1 MTYFHAAAV
10 LSPVPLLS
18 GGNVPSSMLSG
29 APTLKPQQIYAS
41 AYGFPQPSGDK
52 VGEGA
57 PAGLMATPGGVNLV
71 DAGNLGSGASL
82 LQKPPMLGDPNSN
95 IVPGT
100 GLDGVPTLTAP
111 MVSHLYPSDPANF
124 GTGQMLLSSLNQNRP
139 PGDTSGLQQ
148 PTGMLLSGANSKI
161 GGVGVGSM
169 PALGMVG
176 TRPLVPGAGVPA
188 YPQGQQQQQQSAS
201 QASISTKQPK
211 PWHNAAND
219 ASTRLDITNRIIS
232 LLQARKST
240 SVGDWQSKLP
250 QMAKKL
256 EDALYYQGNSF
267 AEYSDPQT
275 LKTRLQHLASSMGH
289 SKPSTSAG
297 APAPQSGAPQLNRAP
312 VPGQAVTAGPAPG
325 GSSAPAP
332 SGTQSTKNFI
342 SMSQI
347 NSFIGTQQQ
356 SGTSEGG
363 AADPFGEHSGE
374 GSKAAD
380 GSGSGQSQD
389 PNSEEMRKQ
398 MVLKQQQ
405 QRLLLLRHASKC
417 QHETRCPVTPH
428 CANMKQLW
436 RHIMGCRDQ
445 DCKTAHC
452 VSSRYVLSHYSKCK
466 DPACPVCGPVREAI
480 IRNHEK
486 SKQIVDIT
494 RKQMGADGAQSDAAR
509 PQAGAK
515 EQTTKGKKQSG
526 LSIRLPG
533 NAAAAAAEASKHTE
547 IVAAPPAPSQPRVI
561 NMATLDCV
569 SCPIYSLSDQDIMR
583 HINGLQE
590 GLRMKSSDVKE
601 KMLPIIEHFISH
613 TNGYIF
619 ARPVD
624 PISLNIPDYFEIVKN
639 PMDLGT
645 IRKRLENGVYRD
657 WEDVAQDARLTF
669 DNAMLYNPKSSEVHA
684 VAKQFKRD
692 FEVRY
697 KAMLSKYELEIEQG
711 KRAEGACHLCGDANL
726 KFEPPVYYCNGR
738 RCSCQRIR
746 RGSNYYMGGNNAY
759 HWCAPC
765 YNELKEN
772 IPIEL
777 PDMKLYKRDL
787 QKKKHDQE
795 FPEPWV
801 QCDKC
806 QSWVHMICALFNNR
820 RNISDVMAFVC
831 PTCVLKERKLN
842 VELKPIV
849 SEKKMHAS
857 DLPHCKLSQFI
868 ETRVMERLELAY
880 AERARI
886 TDTPIDQVERC
897 PNLSI
902 RQVSSVDKVHRT
914 REGMLA
920 RYAFKNYPA
929 EFPVRSKCIVL
940 FQNVD
945 GQDLVLFGMY
955 VYEYGHKCPQPNQRR
970 VYISYLDSVHYFRP
984 RHYRTLVYHEILVSY
999 LEYVKMRGFHTAHI
1013 WACPPLKGDDYI
1025 LYCHP
1030 QDQKT
1035 PKDDRLRQWYV
1046 QMLDICKKRGIVLES
1061 STDIFTE
1068 YLANTSND
1076 ASVLP
1081 YFEGDYWVGE
1091 AENIIKGLGK
1101 KGLEGLSAGDE
1112 EEVESEGESKASK
1125 SKSKSKAAASK
1136 KRDRSTRSGGTTRTG
1151 RDVVMTKLAAIIEPM
1166 KEAFFVAKMH
1176 PDDYAKACMELRQQ
1190 ELNVESGDVESSKK
1204 RMRTE
1209 GGMERSVSRT
1219 ELASAEGSNTADVAG
1234 ESAVKTEGSDAA
1246 VVKAEKQ
1253 GGADA
1258 DSTPTA
1264 AAATDA
1270 PAPAAQGDAAAS
1282 SDAVKSEATEGVSAE
1297 AKASAPAPPKTTEMV
1312 AAELGLKSEVFN
1324 GIRVIDTEDV
1334 DDTMECE
1341 HFETR
1346 QAFLNICQGNH
1357 YQFDQLRRAKHTSLM
1372 VLYHLHNPDEPKFV
1386 AQCGVCNES
1395 ILSGYRYHC
1404 EPCDVD
1410 YCQRCYQYNGPKIHP
1425 LHQLRAV
1432 AVGGQPTQLTSEQMR
1447 ERQRTIQIHLAV
1459 LSHSA
1464 LCTVADCKTKNC
1476 PKMKVRAVFA
1486 YYDCFPL
1493 V

>member
-1 MTYFHAAAV
+1 
-10 LSPVPLLS
+10 
-18 GGNVPSSMLSG
+18 
-29 APTLKPQQIYAS
+29 
-41 AYGFPQPSGDK
+41 
-52 VGEGA
+52 
-57 PAGLMATPGGVNLV
+57 
-71 DAGNLGSGASL
+71 
-82 LQKPPMLGDPNSN
+82 
-95 IVPGT
+95 
-100 GLDGVPTLTAP
+100 
-111 MVSHLYPSDPANF
+111 
-124 GTGQMLLSSLNQNRP
+124 
-139 PGDTSGLQQ
+139 
-148 PTGMLLSGANSKI
+148 
-161 GGVGVGSM
+161 
-169 PALGMVG
+169 
-176 TRPLVPGAGVPA
+176 
-188 YPQGQQQQQQSAS
+188 
-201 QASISTKQPK
+201 
-211 PWHNAAND
+211 
-219 ASTRLDITNRIIS
+219 
-232 LLQARKST
+232 
-240 SVGDWQSKLP
+240 
-250 QMAKKL
+250 
-256 EDALYYQGNSF
+256 
-267 AEYSDPQT
+267 
-275 LKTRLQHLASSMGH
+275 
-289 SKPSTSAG
+289 
-297 APAPQSGAPQLNRAP
+297 
-312 VPGQAVTAGPAPG
+312 
-325 GSSAPAP
+325 
-332 SGTQSTKNFI
+332 
-342 SMSQI
+342 
-347 NSFIGTQQQ
+347 
-356 SGTSEGG
+356 
-363 AADPFGEHSGE
+363 
-374 GSKAAD
+374 
-380 GSGSGQSQD
+380 
-389 PNSEEMRKQ
+389 
-398 MVLKQQQ
+398 
-405 QRLLLLRHASKC
+405 
-417 QHETRCPVTPH
+417 
-428 CANMKQLW
+428 
-436 RHIMGCRDQ
+436 
-445 DCKTAHC
+445 
-452 VSSRYVLSHYSKCK
+452 
-466 DPACPVCGPVREAI
+466 
-480 IRNHEK
+480 
-486 SKQIVDIT
+486 
-494 RKQMGADGAQSDAAR
+494 
-509 PQAGAK
+509 
-515 EQTTKGKKQSG
+515 
-526 LSIRLPG
+526 
-533 NAAAAAAEASKHTE
+533 
-547 IVAAPPAPSQPRVI
+547 
-561 NMATLDCV
+561 
-569 SCPIYSLSDQDIMR
+569 
-583 HINGLQE
+583 
-590 GLRMKSSDVKE
+590 
-601 KMLPIIEHFISH
+601 
-613 TNGYIF
+613 
-619 ARPVD
+619 
-624 PISLNIPDYFEIVKN
+624 
-639 PMDLGT
+639 
-645 IRKRLENGVYRD
+645 
-657 WEDVAQDARLTF
+657 
-669 DNAMLYNPKSSEVHA
+669 
-684 VAKQFKRD
+684 
-692 FEVRY
+692 
-697 KAMLSKYELEIEQG
+697 
-711 KRAEGACHLCGDANL
+711 
-726 KFEPPVYYCNGR
+726 
-738 RCSCQRIR
+738 
-746 RGSNYYMGGNNAY
+746 MGGNNAY

-765 YNELKEN
+765 YNELKDN

-777 PDMKLYKRDL
+777 PDMKLFKRDL

-842 VELKPIV
+842 AELKPIV

-868 ETRVMERLELAY
+868 ETRVMERLEIAY

-897 PNLSI
+897 PNLAI

-984 RHYRTLVYHEILVSY
+984 RYYRTIVYHEILVSY

-1046 QMLDICKKRGIVLES
+1046 QMLDICKKRGIVLDS

-1091 AENIIKGLGK
+1091 AENIIKSLGK
-1101 KGLEGLSAGDE
+1101 KGLEGLGAGDD
-1112 EEVESEGESKASK
+1112 EEVDSEGEGKASK

-1136 KRDRSTRSGGTTRTG
+1136 KRDRSTRSGGTARTG

-1176 PDDYAKACMELRQQ
+1176 PDEYAKACMELRQS
-1190 ELNVESGDVESSKK
+1190 ELNAENGDTESSKK
-1204 RMRTE
+1204 RMRTD
-1209 GGMERSVSRT
+1209 GGLERSASRT
-1219 ELASAEGSNTADVAG
+1219 DLASSAESATASEAAAD
-1234 ESAVKTEGSDAA
+1234 ESAVKSEGSDVA
-1246 VVKAEKQ
+1246 VVKSEKLAGSGAADAASADPSPVE
-1253 GGADA
+1253 GGALV
-1258 DSTPTA
+1258 
-1264 AAATDA
+1264 
-1270 PAPAAQGDAAAS
+1270 S
-1282 SDAVKSEATEGVSAE
+1282 SDAVKSESMDTTGE
-1297 AKASAPAPPKTTEMV
+1297 AKSSAPAAPKTIEAV
-1312 AAELGLKSEVFN
+1312 AAELGIKSEMFN
-1324 GIRVIDTEDV
+1324 GIRIIDTEDV

-1395 ILSGYRYHC
+1395 ILAGYRYHC

-1476 PKMKVRAVFA
+1476 PKMKVCSA
-1486 YYDCFPL
+1486 
-1493 V
+1493 